1 MLHVKRLLSILIG
14 SIINEPCFNHEFQ
27 RSPLNV
33 FGPKRRTKKKA
44 ACDHDTRPLT
54 SRAFHAQNHKREP
67 RFGIIF

>member
-27 RSPLNV
+27 RSPLNA
-33 FGPKRRTKKKA
+33 FGQSVGRTKKA
-44 ACDHDTRPLT
+44 ACDHDTRPPT

-67 RFGIIF
+67 RF